1 MFKNYLT
8 IAVRNIL
15 RHKVYSI
22 INIAGLSVGMAC
34 TILILLWVQYELS
47 FDRYHE
53 NADRIYRLTEHWN
66 VGATRGKWAV
76 TNWPAGPTFQREYAE
91 VIKAVRFRPGYS
103 KVLCSYKTEKFLIDG
118 ILFADDTVFD
128 IFSFPLISG
137 DPATA
142 LSTAFSVVITE
153 EIAKKFFGTEDPI
166 GKVIKVGDEEGV
178 TVTGVIQN
186 VPPNSHLDF
195 KVLVSFKTIQVL
207 NPAHFNDQMQN
218 WMGGNINYT
227 YLLLKENCNVK
238 DLEKKF
244 SAYIAK
250 QAEAQLRILGGSI
263 EYFLQPLTRI
273 HLHSKLE
280 LDIAERGDIAYVY
293 AFTAIALIILLIAC
307 INFMNLST
315 ARSANRAKE
324 VGMRKVLGAQRGE
337 LIRQF
342 IGESLF
348 FSFISFIFTVILVEL
363 CLPLFRSLSG
373 SNLSFQYITMPWLI
387 SGLFGIILIVGFA
400 AGSYPALF
408 LSAFQPVRVLK
419 GSLKTGTTNSR
430 FRGILVLLQFTV
442 SVALIIGTGIVLN
455 QLMYMKNKDLGFD
468 NEHVVYCGP
477 IGSEFKQSIELFKDA
492 INGQPEITGV
502 ALSSHIP
509 SDPPILELF
518 LPEGFPF
525 DQTQL
530 MHQMSIDYEFI
541 PTMGMEIASGRNF
554 LPTISTDPGQAA
566 LINETA
572 ARRLGWKDAVGK
584 TITSFRSPS
593 PVTKTIIGVVRDFH
607 IESLHKEIGP
617 FFIENNP
624 SDFHRY
630 MLIKIMSGNLPAT
643 MKFLRKKWAE
653 IFPQLPFD
661 FSFLDETFDRQYRSD
676 EKIQA
681 IFSNFGVL
689 AIFISCLGLF
699 GLASF
704 TAEQRTKEIGI
715 RKALG
720 ASISGIILMLSKEF
734 TKWVLVANIIAWPI
748 AYVAMNQWLQNFA
761 YRINIG
767 LGTFVLAGVLALI
780 IALLTVGYQA
790 VRAARVNP
798 VEALRYE

>member
-1 MFKNYLT
+1 MLANYLK

-15 RHKVYSI
+15 RHKVYSV

-47 FDRYHE
+47 FDRFHK
-53 NADRIYRLTEHWN
+53 NADRIYRLTENWN
-66 VGATRGKWAV
+66 VGTTREKWAV
-76 TNWPAGPTFQREYAE
+76 TNWPAGPTFQREYPE
-91 VIKAVRFRPGYS
+91 VIKAVRFRPLYN

-118 ILFADDTVFD
+118 ILIADDTVFD
-128 IFSFPLISG
+128 IFSFSLISG
-137 DPATA
+137 DPGTA
-142 LSTAFSVVITE
+142 LSTPFSIVITE
-153 EIAKKFFGTEDPI
+153 QIAEKIFGAEDPI
-166 GKVIKVGDEEGV
+166 GKVIKIGDEGGI
-178 TVTGVIQN
+178 TVTGVMHN
-186 VPPNSHLDF
+186 VPSNSHLSF
-195 KVLVSFKTIQVL
+195 KALVSFKTVFKL
-207 NPAHFNDQMQN
+207 NPEHARKQMEN
-218 WMGGNINYT
+218 WAGGNINYT
-227 YLLLKENCNVK
+227 YLLLQQNCNVNN
-238 DLEKKF
+238 LEKKL

-280 LDIAERGDIAYVY
+280 LDIAEWGDIAYVY
-293 AFTAIALIILLIAC
+293 GFTTIALFILLIAC

-324 VGMRKVLGAQRGE
+324 VGMRKVLGAQRRE
-337 LIRQF
+337 LVRQF

-348 FSFISFIFTVILVEL
+348 FSFISVIFAVMLVEL
-363 CLPLFRSLSG
+363 SLPLFRSLSG
-373 SNLSFQYITMPWLI
+373 SNMSFQNITMPWLI
-387 SGLFGIILIVGFA
+387 SSLIGIILIVGFA
-400 AGSYPALF
+400 AGSYPAFF
-408 LSAFQPVRVLK
+408 LSAFQPVLVLK

-442 SVALIIGTGIVLN
+442 SVALIIGTGIVMN
-455 QLMYMKNKDLGFD
+455 QLIYMKNKKLGFD
-468 NEHVVYCGP
+468 NEHVVYFGP
-477 IGSEFKQSIELFKDA
+477 IGSDFKQSIGSFKDV
-492 INGQPEITGV
+492 INGYPEIADV

-518 LPEGFPF
+518 LPEGFPP
-525 DQTQL
+525 DQAQL
-530 MHQMSIDYEFI
+530 MHQMSIDHEFI
-541 PTMGMEIASGRNF
+541 RTLGMELASGRNF
-554 LPTISTDPGQAA
+554 LPSISTDADQAA

-572 ARRLGWKDAVGK
+572 AWRLGWKDPVGK
-584 TITSFRSPS
+584 TIVSLRSPG
-593 PVTKTIIGVVRDFH
+593 PVTKTIIGVVSDFH

-630 MLIKIMSGNLPAT
+630 ILIKIMPGKLPAT
-643 MKFLRKKWAE
+643 MDFLREKWTE
-653 IFPQLPFD
+653 IFPQQPFD
-661 FSFLDETFDRQYRSD
+661 FSFLDETFDRQYKFD

-681 IFSNFGVL
+681 IFSNFSVL

-704 TAEQRTKEIGI
+704 SAEQRSKEIGI
-715 RKALG
+715 RKAFG
-720 ASISGIILMLSKEF
+720 ASVSEIILLLSKEF

-748 AYVAMNQWLQNFA
+748 AYVAMNRWLQNFA

-767 LGTFVLAGVLALI
+767 LGTFIMAGVLALV

-790 VRAARVNP
+790 VKAATANP
-798 VEALRYE
+798 VEALRYQ